1 MTTVS
6 IPSVRQPRSAVAGR
20 AAWDSLYAITA
31 LPLGLVG
38 FVVTVVGISAGVG
51 TLIVWV
57 GLPILAATL
66 VVSSWLA
73 RLERLRLVAMQGR
86 EPRPAS
92 YRVAGTKR
100 GPIVRLLDP
109 LRDPQ
114 MWLDALWGP
123 LAFVTGLLAFVVT
136 VVWWAVALAGTT
148 YWIWQG
154 WLPGTQDT
162 VASQIGLGEGRAA
175 ESLFNLAL
183 GLIACATLPWAVRCV
198 AWLHASLADV
208 VLNGRSSLSAR
219 VERAEGARDAA
230 QAAEAVS
237 LRRLERD
244 IHDGPQQRLVRL
256 TMDLGRARRQMD
268 ADPEQASAT
277 IESALEQARG
287 TLDEL
292 RSLSRGIAPPL
303 LVDRGLGVALDELV
317 VRGAVTVDLVHE
329 LPTGLSPHVET
340 AVYFTV
346 SEALTNVA
354 KHSGA
359 GAAQVR
365 VVPAGTDLL
374 VEIRDHGVGGAHLG
388 KGQGLAGLAQR
399 VAAVD
404 GTLEVDSPDGGP
416 TVVTARIPVG

>member
-6 IPSVRQPRSAVAGR
+6 ISSIRQPRSAVAARVG
-20 AAWDSLYAITA
+20 WDTLYAITA
-31 LPLGLVG
+31 FPLGLVG
-38 FVVTVVGISAGVG
+38 FVVTVTGISAGVG
-51 TLIVWV
+51 TLIIWV
-57 GLPILAATL
+57 GLLVLSATL

-86 EPRPAS
+86 EPRPDS
-92 YRVAGTKR
+92 YRVAGAKR
-100 GPIVRLLDP
+100 GPIARLLDP

-114 MWLDALWGP
+114 MWLDTLWGP
-123 LAFVTGLLAFVVT
+123 LAFVTGILACVVT
-136 VVWWAVALAGTT
+136 VTWWAVALAGTT
-148 YWIWQG
+148 YWFWQRS
-154 WLPGTQDT
+154 LPDT
-162 VASQIGLGEGRAA
+162 YDTLASQLGLGNGRVA
-175 ESLFNLAL
+175 ESLLNLAF
-183 GLIACATLPWAVRCV
+183 GLIAFATLPWAVRGV

-230 QAAEAVS
+230 QEAEAVA

-256 TMDLGRARRQMD
+256 TMDLGRARRQVD

-277 IESALEQARG
+277 IESALEQARE

-317 VRGAVTVDLVHE
+317 VRGAVPVDLVHE
-329 LPTGLSPHVET
+329 LPAGLSPHVET

-359 GAAQVR
+359 AAAQVR
-365 VVPAGTDLL
+365 VVPVGTDLL
-374 VEIRDHGVGGAHLG
+374 VEISDHGVGGAHLG
-388 KGQGLAGLAQR
+388 KGQGLAGLGQR
-399 VAAVD
+399 VAAVG
-404 GTLEVDSPDGGP
+404 GTLEVDSPEGGP
-416 TVVTARIPVG
+416 TVVTARIPLG